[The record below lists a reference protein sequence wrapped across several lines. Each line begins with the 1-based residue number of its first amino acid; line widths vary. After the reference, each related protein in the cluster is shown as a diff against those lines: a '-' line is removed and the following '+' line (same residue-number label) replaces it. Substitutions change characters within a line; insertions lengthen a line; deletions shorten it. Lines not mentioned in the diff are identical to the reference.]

1 MSLRPCLTPSSM
13 QYSDIYIHTPHPHPH
28 PHPHTPTHTHP
39 HTPTPTPHPH
49 PHTPHPHTT
58 PTPTPHHT
66 HTPHTTLSNLSLNL
80 PSHYPTSP
88 LVTLPHSTIPLP
100 TTIHLSTY
108 YYHPPP
114 IITVTLQLPIS
125 NSTTITLLLPY
136 HPPCPTHCT
145 VVLPSIL
152 KR

>member
-1 MSLRPCLTPSSM
+1 MT
-13 QYSDIYIHTPHPHPH
+13 
-28 PHPHTPTHTHP
+28 
-39 HTPTPTPHPH
+39 
-49 PHTPHPHTT
+49 
-58 PTPTPHHT
+58 
-66 HTPHTTLSNLSLNL
+66 NLSPNL
-80 PSHYPTSP
+80 PSI
-88 LVTLPHSTIPLP
+88 TLPPHSLP
-100 TTIHLSTY
+100 CPTQPYHSQPPSISLLTTTS
-108 YYHPPP
+108 PP